1 VAPYREDSCIQERTG
16 CRLSI
21 HAASV
26 GPSATPWRGRIY
38 ALQSCDEQQQWWP
51 TVLDHDSTGP
61 TVRRYNSQPWTEW
74 TPWLLS
80 VADDERGSERRMQ
93 SINRL
98 EIRQFSL
105 RKFWIWRNTY
115 SRRRRMSTHCSYR
128 LSVLHIPT
136 ESVSLFRASFLHK
149 TLKQNCE
156 GLYAAIAY
164 YLRFSGPDNFV
175 VRDYVF
181 GLCSS
186 RIWMKFTCC

>member
-1 VAPYREDSCIQERTG
+1 MLVGCCSVLYRMILKIGKSWDFLQVPEDVPSVTNWG
-16 CRLSI
+16 RLF
-21 HAASV
+21 
-26 GPSATPWRGRIY
+26 GRMHEVPR
-38 ALQSCDEQQQWWP
+38 EQQQWWP

-80 VADDERGSERRMQ
+80 VAKDECGSERRMQ
-93 SINRL
+93 SIYRL

-128 LSVLHIPT
+128 PSVLHIPT

-156 GLYAAIAY
+156 GLYAAIFEIFRARQ
-164 YLRFSGPDNFV
+164 LRCQ
-175 VRDYVF
+175 
-181 GLCSS
+181 GLCF
-186 RIWMKFTCC
+186 WPVF